1 MKRILNSFIVFVA
14 LVFCFCVPAGAG
26 QLKIETGP
34 GWMKGNAD
42 AVSLEEVL
50 SQVAGKTGCDIFIDE
65 EIADAKTSFRIDENL
80 SLDRAIRRMVRP
92 HSYAVVF
99 GGDEKGSKFAIL
111 EVWVFRKGAERTAS
125 YVSLR
130 GADHSASSSV
140 GAGSTGAGSSSAA
153 SASGAGRTIEGKN
166 ILRRDFTV
174 TKSPFGTPVIKY
186 RDKSKS
192 PDYRP
197 NSLEM
202 KQAYQR
208 YQQEKAEAIRRRNQ
222 SAARQARR
230 AFEQDMERRRAERN
244 EEIRK
249 QIMEMKEKSKQ

>member
-1 MKRILNSFIVFVA
+1 MKNILKIFII
-14 LVFCFCVPAGAG
+14 LLILGLCVPASAG
-26 QLKIETGP
+26 ELKIEAGS
-34 GWMKGNAD
+34 GWMKGSAE
-42 AVSLEEVL
+42 AVPLEQVL

-65 EIADAKTSFRIDENL
+65 KIAAAKASFRIDEKL

-99 GGDEKGSKFAIL
+99 GGDEKDGEFAIL

-125 YVSLR
+125 YVSLK
-130 GADHSASSSV
+130 GSDYSTSSSV
-140 GAGSTGAGSSSAA
+140 GAGSTGTGSSSAA
-153 SASGAGRTIEGKN
+153 SASDAGRTIEGKN
-166 ILRRDFTV
+166 ILRRDLVV

-186 RDKSKS
+186 RDKSKG

-197 NSLEM
+197 NAYEM

-208 YQQEKAEAIRRRNQ
+208 YQQEKREMTKRRSE

-230 AFEQDMERRRAERN
+230 ASEQDMERYRAKRN

-249 QIMEMKEKSKQ
+249 QIMEMKEKTDQ